1 MDLWMKDWK
10 DRLLDMY
17 LYRQINM
24 KNLNAWSILWNVE
37 WMVGWLKAFLGVKM
51 DGWNDKEVKIY
62 IY

>member
-1 MDLWMKDWK
+1 
-10 DRLLDMY
+10 
-17 LYRQINM
+17 M

-37 WMVGWLKAFLGVKM
+37 FMVGWLKAFLGVKM